1 MTNLEKQVEEIIK
14 KTVAEALQEEA
25 LRLYRRELGPILK
38 QFDKQLKE
46 IQNNL
51 KA

>member
-1 MTNLEKQVEEIIK
+1 MTSLEKQVWGIIK
-14 KTVAEALQEEA
+14 ETIAEAMQEEA

-46 IQNNL
+46 LQNNL